1 MGPRLPSCVRFS
13 RSWYE
18 VTAHHGGTRWAI
30 TTSYKVKWWT
40 HLGRLDGLTTRE
52 RRMTIRADARSLHAR
67 PWERRYRHAF
77 MEVVRPVDFKLW
89 AGRGELSFFFTRS
102 PGGHAR
108 EPVGKIEDAPIL
120 NPRWEMQGH
129 ETRSDITHIERVHT
143 RHTSATSRT
152 ADRARPLAR
161 THE

>member
-1 MGPRLPSCVRFS
+1 MWAPQRFF
-13 RSWYE
+13 RDR
-18 VTAHHGGTRWAI
+18 ARI

-102 PGGHAR
+102 PGGHPG

-120 NPRWEMQGH
+120 NPRWEMQG
-129 ETRSDITHIERVHT
+129 ESLTASRSSPARE
-143 RHTSATSRT
+143 SACAVSCLVSQWSASALQGRRASR
-152 ADRARPLAR
+152 AGRGVFV
-161 THE
+161 